1 MALDV
6 HVVMHT
12 HWDREW
18 YHPVERFR
26 QRLVA
31 LVDELLDDPPAW
43 DESFLLD
50 GQAIIVEDYLDVR
63 SERADELRALLRD
76 GRLEAGPWYVLADE
90 LIPAGEA
97 LVRNL
102 FAGQRVLRRLG
113 AMSPGLLYC
122 PDSFGHPAALPAIAA
137 GFGLPA
143 IVLWRG
149 YGGSRWPK
157 GDTVRWEA
165 PNGDNVVVFHL
176 PRDGYEFGSHLPSDD
191 DAAKARW
198 KRMRDELAPRSTTGV
213 TLVLNGADH
222 HARQSNH
229 HEALAALERAG
240 TSDGVHRSTLRRF
253 GERLVAVAST
263 MRLPLVRGELRDSY
277 GYTWTLQGT
286 FATRAHEKRLNAH
299 AERLLLREAEPW
311 SALARRTSPSR
322 RPLVNQAWRTLLRA
336 QPHDTLCGCSI
347 DDVADAM
354 ELRVRSAIHQ
364 AEGIRDDAIAD
375 LIGHDPASAREAR
388 DRWQPIVVVPNA
400 APRARSGVAVL
411 EIEDFIADVPV
422 GPGSARTSVADAT
435 PVAQHVPV
443 VDGLG
448 PLQLLSREVR
458 YSRTE
463 SPRHYPDNDLV
474 VVTRVAAWI
483 ADAPAYGIV
492 SHSIRA
498 ASESRRR
505 SRAPRVRATRR
516 SLEND
521 VLAIAV
527 RDDGTVS
534 LDERETGR
542 RIESLLA
549 FIDEGDVGDLYTPAP
564 RPRSVVIEF
573 RGVRLVHRG
582 PLWGELALRYRVV
595 DRSIGRAPADV
606 ELTVN
611 LILDAGASFARISVR
626 GDNHRDNHR
635 LRVVVRGDVVPS
647 EVWADAAFG
656 AVQRERLVI
665 GEAEAA
671 VEQAPP
677 TAPLHRYVS
686 TFNPSAG
693 FTLFSDGLA
702 EYESREDG
710 SLLVTLVRAVGELSR
725 NDLPERPGHAGWP
738 SPTPKAQCLG
748 PFEAGFAVMLHG
760 PRVASTIDAIERT
773 ADNFLSP
780 LSGATLR
787 SALRLPEAVIGVELR
802 GSGLGFSTIKE
813 SEDGEW
819 LVLRCTNL
827 LDEDVDGVW
836 RLPFDVRE
844 ARLARLDETTTSDL
858 VPDGRQ
864 IAFRASP
871 RGIVTIL
878 VR

>member
-1 MALDV
+1 
-6 HVVMHT
+6 
-12 HWDREW
+12 
-18 YHPVERFR
+18 
-26 QRLVA
+26 
-31 LVDELLDDPPAW
+31 
-43 DESFLLD
+43 
-50 GQAIIVEDYLDVR
+50 
-63 SERADELRALLRD
+63 
-76 GRLEAGPWYVLADE
+76 
-90 LIPAGEA
+90 
-97 LVRNL
+97 
-102 FAGQRVLRRLG
+102 
-113 AMSPGLLYC
+113 
-122 PDSFGHPAALPAIAA
+122 
-137 GFGLPA
+137 
-143 IVLWRG
+143 
-149 YGGSRWPK
+149 
-157 GDTVRWEA
+157 
-165 PNGDNVVVFHL
+165 
-176 PRDGYEFGSHLPSDD
+176 
-191 DAAKARW
+191 
-198 KRMRDELAPRSTTGV
+198 MRDELGPRSTTGV

-411 EIEDFIADVPV
+411 EIEEFIADVPV

-435 PVAQHVPV
+435 RVAQHVPV

-483 ADAPAYGIV
+483 ADAPAFGIV
-492 SHSIRA
+492 CHSIRA

-549 FIDEGDVGDLYTPAP
+549 LIDEGDVGDL
-564 RPRSVVIEF
+564 
-573 RGVRLVHRG
+573 
-582 PLWGELALRYRVV
+582 
-595 DRSIGRAPADV
+595 
-606 ELTVN
+606 
-611 LILDAGASFARISVR
+611 
-626 GDNHRDNHR
+626 
-635 LRVVVRGDVVPS
+635 
-647 EVWADAAFG
+647 
-656 AVQRERLVI
+656 
-665 GEAEAA
+665 
-671 VEQAPP
+671 
-677 TAPLHRYVS
+677 
-686 TFNPSAG
+686 
-693 FTLFSDGLA
+693 
-702 EYESREDG
+702 
-710 SLLVTLVRAVGELSR
+710 
-725 NDLPERPGHAGWP
+725 
-738 SPTPKAQCLG
+738 
-748 PFEAGFAVMLHG
+748 
-760 PRVASTIDAIERT
+760 
-773 ADNFLSP
+773 
-780 LSGATLR
+780 
-787 SALRLPEAVIGVELR
+787 
-802 GSGLGFSTIKE
+802 
-813 SEDGEW
+813 
-819 LVLRCTNL
+819 
-827 LDEDVDGVW
+827 
-836 RLPFDVRE
+836 
-844 ARLARLDETTTSDL
+844 
-858 VPDGRQ
+858 
-864 IAFRASP
+864 
-871 RGIVTIL
+871 
-878 VR
+878 